1 MANVKTAVSINEDL
15 AGEADAL
22 ARELKVTRSR
32 LYGMALR
39 EFLRRHED
47 RRLLE
52 RLNEAY
58 ADGLDNEERE
68 LLERAKGYYRD
79 RFGADE

>member
-22 ARELKVTRSR
+22 ARELRITRSR

-39 EFLRRHED
+39 EFLKRHEN

-58 ADGLDNEERE
+58 ADGLDDEERE
-68 LLERAKGYYRD
+68 LLKRAKDYHRD
-79 RFGADE
+79 RFGTDE